1 MRVALVHNPTAGP
14 DSYETRDLTSLL
26 GDAGHEV
33 ITTITGKE
41 RSRDAISKRPHVV
54 IAAGG
59 DGTVAS
65 VAIALHKA
73 RSKTPLYILPLGTSN
88 NIAQSLG
95 VPDDVPELV
104 FALSDAR
111 TQRLDIG
118 VVRAPWGNE
127 PFVESAG
134 FGFIGTMLERDGTFR
149 ESVARGARAV
159 RWALRPST
167 RSSDIRKTGVARLVR
182 SELARTRTVCAGGE
196 ELDGQFIAI
205 EAMNIR
211 QIGPRVVL
219 APGTDSSDGLFDLL
233 LVRPEHRD
241 ALADYVENNRG
252 AAGQTPP
259 GIMRRVP
266 WVEMPWPS
274 SSGHV
279 DDEPWPADREG
290 EAAGETVR
298 IEIGWPIEVMLPRS
312 LNQLYADASWG

>member
-41 RSRDAISKRPHVV
+41 HSRDAIRKRPDVV

-73 RSKTPLYILPLGTSN
+73 RSKTPLFILPLGTSN

-95 VPDDVPELV
+95 VPDDVPELA

-118 VVRAPWGNE
+118 VVKAPWGNE
-127 PFVESAG
+127 PFVEAAG
-134 FGFIGTMLERDGTFR
+134 FGFIGTMLERDGTWR
-149 ESVARGARAV
+149 ERVARGARAV
-159 RWALRPST
+159 RRALRPAK
-167 RSSDIRKTGVARLVR
+167 RSSDIKKTGVARLVR
-182 SELARTRTVCAGGE
+182 NEPARTRTVCAGGE
-196 ELDGQFIAI
+196 EFIGQFIAI
-205 EAMNIR
+205 EVMNIR

-219 APGTDSSDGLFDLL
+219 APGTDSSDGLLDLL
-233 LVRPEHRD
+233 LVRPEDRE
-241 ALADYVENNRG
+241 ALADYVETNQG
-252 AAGQTPP
+252 AAGQAPP
-259 GIMRRVP
+259 GITRRVP
-266 WVEMPWPS
+266 WVEIPWPS
-274 SSGHV
+274 ASGHV
-279 DDEPWPADREG
+279 DDEPWPVNR

-298 IEIGWPIEVMLPRS
+298 IEIDRSVEVMLPRS
-312 LNQLYADASWG
+312 LNQLYADASQGG